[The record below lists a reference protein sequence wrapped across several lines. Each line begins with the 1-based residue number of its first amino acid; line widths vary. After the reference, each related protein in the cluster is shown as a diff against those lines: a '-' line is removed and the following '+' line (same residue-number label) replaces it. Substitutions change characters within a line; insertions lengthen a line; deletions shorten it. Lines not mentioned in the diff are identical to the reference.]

1 MVFNLKNKNIA
12 AVSLIE
18 IMMIFFII
26 GVVSVASFGLS
37 KPKAEYMKKIAVYST
52 YEQRQKAA
60 MDIVA
65 EGHIDF
71 VSDIVYLILIP

>member
-37 KPKAEYMKKIAVYST
+37 KPKAEYMKKIAV
-52 YEQRQKAA
+52 
-60 MDIVA
+60 
-65 EGHIDF
+65 
-71 VSDIVYLILIP
+71 